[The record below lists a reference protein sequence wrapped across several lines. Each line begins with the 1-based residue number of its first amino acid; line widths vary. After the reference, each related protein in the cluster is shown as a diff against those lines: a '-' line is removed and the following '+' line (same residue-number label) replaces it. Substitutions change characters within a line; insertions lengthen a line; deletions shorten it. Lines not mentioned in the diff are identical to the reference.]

1 MSLLWHLRVIPPI
14 KCRLKTDFSLT
25 RSVPK
30 GHLEPRRGGG
40 KGTLGMGTDQPE
52 RGDVVAPDGIAE
64 TDEAARFD
72 RVLMGQLSGANYQLS
87 RYLLRLLDADA
98 MRAEPISIA
107 EELDLA
113 SRLAVVAQGI
123 CARAQR
129 RTGGASDASKDA

>member
-30 GHLEPRRGGG
+30 GHPESRRGGG
-40 KGTLGMGTDQPE
+40 KGTGMGTDQPE
-52 RGDVVAPDGIAE
+52 RGDAVSPDGIPE
-64 TDEAARFD
+64 FEEAARLD
-72 RVLMGQLSGANYQLS
+72 RVLIGQLSSANYQLS

-98 MRAEPISIA
+98 LRAEPISIA

-113 SRLAVVAQGI
+113 SRLAVTAQGI
-123 CARAQR
+123 CTRAQR
-129 RTGGASDASKDA
+129 RAGSASDADKDA